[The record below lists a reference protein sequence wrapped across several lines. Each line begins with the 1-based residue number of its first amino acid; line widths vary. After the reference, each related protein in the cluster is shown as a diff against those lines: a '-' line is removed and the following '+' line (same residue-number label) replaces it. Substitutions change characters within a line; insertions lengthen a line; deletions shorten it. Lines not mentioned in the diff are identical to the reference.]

1 MKKLTLVGLVLFGLG
16 FTLNAQNYNTG
27 VGLRGGTA
35 NGLTIKHYVSP
46 STALE
51 AIFASRWNGVLITG
65 LVEID
70 NEFNTPGL
78 NWFYGAGAHIGFWD
92 GASWWIDGETT
103 SPIIGIDAIL
113 GIEYTFED
121 LPISL
126 TLDWKPAINL
136 IGFTGAWTDSGAFSI
151 RYVF

>member
-1 MKKLTLVGLVLFGLG
+1 MKKLIIVGLILFGFV
-16 FTLNAQNYNTG
+16 FTLHAQNFNTG
-27 VGLRGGTA
+27 IGLRGGTA
-35 NGLTIKHYVSP
+35 NGLTIKHYVSS
-46 STALE
+46 STAIE
-51 AIFASRWNGVLITG
+51 AIVATRWRGVLITG

-78 NWFYGAGAHIGFWD
+78 NWFYGVGAHIGFWD
-92 GASWWIDGETT
+92 NTSWWVENETT
-103 SPIIGIDAIL
+103 SPVIGADAIL

-121 LPISL
+121 IPISL

-136 IGFTGAWTDSGAFSI
+136 IGFTGAWADSGAFSI